1 MQERITAIEQ
11 SDSSETAKE
20 KWKEIIIP
28 EMISSEESDSENE
41 DVIIV
46 KPLIWRSQKV
56 MGTFRELDAANEST
70 KTKQAR
76 RQRRKRVIGAVPS
89 ERSKPDNVPK
99 WALN

>member
-76 RQRRKRVIGAVPS
+76 RRVIGAVPS